1 MYNSSR
7 RWLLCVVFWWTTHYW
22 EANQNNK
29 LHFTGVWFSP
39 PTKMHYLCSFIDD
52 LKCKQFFTSCL
63 TTSASE
69 SGALLKKVAYHK
81 TDLKIYLAL
90 HLLLWN
96 DI

>member
-1 MYNSSR
+1 
-7 RWLLCVVFWWTTHYW
+7 
-22 EANQNNK
+22 
-29 LHFTGVWFSP
+29 
-39 PTKMHYLCSFIDD
+39 MHYLCSFIDD

-63 TTSASE
+63 TTSALE